1 MLSAQTQ
8 ALIKATV
15 PALEAVNEKLT
26 SHFYKIMFSEYPQV
40 RALFNQAHQQS
51 GDQPRA
57 LANSVIAYAKHID
70 RLEALGSAVGL
81 IVHKHASLN
90 VLPEHYPI
98 VGSCLLRA
106 IREVLGAA
114 ATDEIVDAWAQA
126 YQQLADILIQAEE
139 QVYAEHEQA
148 NGGWR
153 GVRPLKVTRKVK
165 ESDEI
170 TSFYL
175 EATDGRPLLAPTPGQ
190 YLALRFVMDGQE
202 MRRNYSLSDVTDGSH
217 YRISVKRE
225 PGGVIS
231 THLHDRVA
239 VGDLLEAFP
248 PCGDFVLNP
257 GQKPLLLLSGGV
269 GLTPTVAMLNAA
281 VGSGRPIHFLHCAR
295 NRAVHAFREHVDGL
309 AARHANLRRTYLY
322 SQPAAAD
329 QADAVGLISESVL
342 AGALPADRDAEVYF
356 IGPKPFMAEVKRL
369 LAKLGVPE
377 PQTHYEFFGP
387 LQTLE

>member
-40 RALFNQAHQQS
+40 RALFNQTHQQS

-106 IREVLGAA
+106 IKEVLGAA

-153 GVRPLKVTRKVK
+153 GLRSLKVARKVK

-175 EATDGRPLLAPTPGQ
+175 EATDGRRLLVATPGQ